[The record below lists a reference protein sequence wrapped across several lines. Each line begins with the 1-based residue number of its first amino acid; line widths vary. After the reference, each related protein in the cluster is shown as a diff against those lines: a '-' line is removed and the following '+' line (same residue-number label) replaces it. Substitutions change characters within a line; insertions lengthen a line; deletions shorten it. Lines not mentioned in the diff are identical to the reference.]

1 MTRNDNR
8 VTNYQEMVSIL
19 TSRLAEWLER
29 SGQAWHYAIVMLD
42 LDRFNE
48 LNLAMGRA
56 TGDLILEQAARR
68 LYRLQTMSSDCV
80 IRRTGDDDFVLLVG
94 TSGDKELHGLLAYI
108 QELFVPAFRLEG
120 LECIVNISMGICM
133 LEQSEIDVE
142 RALLKAGLALRE
154 AKRRGKNRLCIY
166 EPSVPSVSV
175 ENIIME
181 SELRKAIFDNEL
193 ILHYQPRLELATGRV
208 RCLEALVRWNH
219 PTRGLIPPSEFIPL
233 AEETGLI
240 NELGNW
246 VLRQA
251 CEQRKLWGSGSSINA
266 QIAVNISPIQ
276 FQDHEF
282 ADRVIAIIEEA
293 GLLPDFLELEIT
305 ESSIMHDIDI
315 TIKVLEKLSDRGLS
329 FSIDDFGIGYSSLS
343 YLKHFPIQ
351 CLKIDRSFVK
361 NISSDHN
368 DRAITNAIINLGHS
382 LNLQVV
388 AEGVEEIQQLEI
400 LKATKCTTIQGFLLS
415 PPKSPVDIEQMF
427 NEQTLVS

>member
-1 MTRNDNR
+1 MIRNDTR
-8 VTNYQEMVSIL
+8 VTNHQEVVSIL
-19 TSRLAEWLER
+19 TSRLAELSKR
-29 SGQAWHYAIVMLD
+29 SGQVWHYAIVMLD

-48 LNLAMGRA
+48 LNLALGRA
-56 TGDLILEQAARR
+56 TGDLILDQAARR
-68 LYRLQTMSSDCV
+68 LCRLQALSPDSV

-94 TSGDKELHGLLAYI
+94 TSGDKELQGMLAYV
-108 QELFVPAFRLEG
+108 QELFVPAFRLDHV
-120 LECIVNISMGICM
+120 ECFVNISMGICL
-133 LEQSEIDVE
+133 LEQAESDVE
-142 RALLKAGLALRE
+142 HALLKAGLALRE

-166 EPSVPSVSV
+166 DSSVPTVSI
-175 ENIIME
+175 ESIIME
-181 SELRKAIFDNEL
+181 SELRKAIFNNEL
-193 ILHYQPRLELATGRV
+193 ILHYQPRLELATGKV
-208 RCLEALVRWNH
+208 KCLEALVRWNH
-219 PTRGLIPPSEFIPL
+219 PTRGLIPPSDFIPL

-240 NELGNW
+240 NDLGNW

-251 CEQRKLWGSGSSINA
+251 CEQRKLWGSGGSINV

-276 FQDHEF
+276 FRDQQF

-368 DRAITNAIINLGHS
+368 DRAITSAIIDLGHS

-427 NEQTLVS
+427 DEQTLVS